1 MVQEIHSAQ
10 RKREESMMGRMKL
23 NSQEK
28 EEALRR
34 LRELERRLDEYVLFC
49 CPLCNLLTDKFIISR
64 VSHIYYICLA
74 LIYIFVFSMFQGLFW
89 QHWPVRFWWPWW
101 GRGHRGERSFFYMF
115 FYFFDMPVHLRN
127 HAILKVHVHVI
138 LKCVE
143 FNVRGIW
150 HRWRICHYWVFSVM
164 KWNTEAGSHLFINI
178 ISSSFEDSSRV

>member
-49 CPLCNLLTDKFIISR
+49 CPLCNLLIDKFIISR

-74 LIYIFVFSMFQGLFW
+74 LIYLYSLCFRGYSDNTDLSDFDDHDEDEVTE
-89 QHWPVRFWWPWW
+89 V
-101 GRGHRGERSFFYMF
+101 RGHSSICFFISLTCQF
-115 FYFFDMPVHLRN
+115 
-127 HAILKVHVHVI
+127 IL
-138 LKCVE
+138 
-143 FNVRGIW
+143 GIMQ
-150 HRWRICHYWVFSVM
+150 F
-164 KWNTEAGSHLFINI
+164 
-178 ISSSFEDSSRV
+178 